1 MNLLLLNTPATGGKL
16 EQALEKLIDFGMDA
30 GKDILIAILIYVI
43 GRFIIRQISV
53 LVARILE
60 KRKIETSVQ
69 TFLKSLIKILLN
81 MILAFAIIGKLGVE
95 TTSFAALL
103 ASAGVAVG
111 MALSGNL
118 SNFAGGLIILIFK
131 PFKVGDYID
140 GPGVSGTIKEI
151 QIFHTILST
160 LDNRMIYVPNG
171 SLSGNAVTNYSKQ
184 DKRRVE
190 WVFGVEY
197 GEDVKRV
204 RAVLQRII
212 NADSRILD
220 TPAPLI
226 VLGSLSASSV
236 DITVRVW
243 VKSAD
248 YWSVLYDINEIVY
261 QTFNEEGI
269 GFPFP
274 QLTVHQSK
282 SKKQRMFP
290 KRCVLPQS
298 GNILLKYP
306 LQISPARF
314 RPGTGSF
321 LSAGNYLPCP
331 GTQHRTDK
339 RAYNENPQL
348 AQSLSTL
355 KERRAYTASRIN
367 RSTGITDAG
376 QMYKY
381 QRETYGKSGKITG
394 ALLGI
399 GSAQYHQYK
408 HKCKHNL
415 GQ

>member
-1 MNLLLLNTPATGGKL
+1 MNLFLLNTTTTGGKL
-16 EQALEKLIDFGMDA
+16 EQALEKLVDFGMDA
-30 GKDILIAILIYVI
+30 GKDILIAFLIYVI
-43 GRFIIRQISV
+43 GRFIIKQISA
-53 LVARILE
+53 LVAKLFE

-118 SNFAGGLIILIFK
+118 SNFAGGLIILVFK

-226 VLGSLSASSV
+226 VLGSLSASSD
-236 DITVRVW
+236 DITVRVR

-261 QTFNEEGI
+261 TTFNEEGI

-274 QLTVHQSK
+274 QLTLHHAK
-282 SKKQRMFP
+282 
-290 KRCVLPQS
+290 
-298 GNILLKYP
+298 
-306 LQISPARF
+306 
-314 RPGTGSF
+314 
-321 LSAGNYLPCP
+321 
-331 GTQHRTDK
+331 D
-339 RAYNENPQL
+339 
-348 AQSLSTL
+348 
-355 KERRAYTASRIN
+355 
-367 RSTGITDAG
+367 
-376 QMYKY
+376 
-381 QRETYGKSGKITG
+381 
-394 ALLGI
+394 
-399 GSAQYHQYK
+399 
-408 HKCKHNL
+408 
-415 GQ
+415 